1 MNKIAL
7 SLVAL
12 AALSTAPFAA
22 AEGRSDNDEYKNI
35 ASKFPTSQA
44 DFVTASPLEVVTE
57 PTMHRSIGGNENSLS
72 RR

>member
-1 MNKIAL
+1 MNKIAI

-22 AEGRSDNDEYKNI
+22 AEGRSDNDEYKNV
-35 ASKFPTSQA
+35 ASKFQSAQTFAP
-44 DFVTASPLEVVTE
+44 ASALEVVTE
-57 PTMHRSIGGNENSLS
+57 PSMHWSIGGNDNSLN